1 MTKYVIRRLLQMIPV
16 VIGAT
21 FLIFAMVFALPGDP
35 TEGKCG
41 ERPCSPQ
48 YVQKFRAEHNLDD
61 PLLIQYGK
69 YMGKLAK
76 GDLGNNFNDIP
87 VAKDLSSRYIV
98 TTKLAL
104 IAIGFEIV
112 IGLTAGVLAGIRKGK
127 FLDNLVMVSTLV
139 AISIPSFV
147 IGSMLQYFLGVK
159 LHWFPVTAANNPT
172 LYDLILPGF
181 VLGSLSI
188 AYVARLM
195 RTNLVENL
203 RADYVRTA
211 IAKGL
216 TRQRAI
222 GLHAMRNS
230 MIPVIT
236 FLGADFGSLL
246 GGAIITE
253 RIFNIR
259 GVGGYIFT
267 GIHNRDGIAV
277 VSAVTMLVLVFLVV
291 NLLIDLLYGLLD
303 PRISHD

>member
-1 MTKYVIRRLLQMIPV
+1 MTKYIIRRILQMIPV
-16 VIGAT
+16 IIGAT

-35 TEGKCG
+35 TAGKCG
-41 ERPCSPQ
+41 ERPCSPA
-48 YVQKFRAEHNLDD
+48 YIEKFRAEHNLDD
-61 PLLIQYGK
+61 PLVVQYGK
-69 YMGKLAK
+69 YMGKLAQ
-76 GDLGNNFNDIP
+76 GDLGTNFYNIP
-87 VAKDLSSRYIV
+87 VAKDLSTRYVV
-98 TTKLAL
+98 TAKLAG
-104 IAIGFEIV
+104 IAIVFEIL
-112 IGLTAGVLAGIRKGK
+112 IGLTAGVLAGIRKGR
-127 FLDNLVMVSTLV
+127 FIDQLVMVSTLV

-147 IGSMLQYFLGVK
+147 IGSTLQYFLGVK
-159 LHWFPVTAANNPT
+159 LKWFPVTAANDPT

-230 MIPVIT
+230 MIPVVT
-236 FLGADFGSLL
+236 FLGADFGGLL